1 MLDVARNMLATFAKD
16 RNDEPER
23 GGGSE
28 WEPIK
33 FFSKEIDAPTR

>member
-1 MLDVARNMLATFAKD
+1 LKD

-23 GGGSE
+23 GSE

-33 FFSKEIDAPTR
+33 VLLEGDRDSNKMNAASNTHL

>member
-1 MLDVARNMLATFAKD
+1 MKD

-23 GGGSE
+23 GEGSE

-33 FFSKEIDAPTR
+33 IFVEGDRDSNKMNTASNTHL